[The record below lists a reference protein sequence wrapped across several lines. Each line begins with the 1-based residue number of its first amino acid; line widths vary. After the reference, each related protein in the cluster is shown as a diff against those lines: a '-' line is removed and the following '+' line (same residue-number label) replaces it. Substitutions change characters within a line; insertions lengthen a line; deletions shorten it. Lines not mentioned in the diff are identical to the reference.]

1 MYIFYMPYILKKR
14 IKGRTYYYL
23 AETQR
28 VRGKPRIVWQRY
40 LGTAEKIQRRWEG
53 ITTEERVE
61 DIETFEL
68 GSVAAIEAI
77 EQELGFQK
85 VVDEI
90 VPKRNQG
97 MSVGQYLYL
106 IALNRAVEPKNKASL
121 GSWLKTTAI
130 GDFREVDWAAL
141 DSANFWDH
149 MEKVRKDEVEAIG
162 DAVAKKVVMTYDL
175 SLDCLLYDTTNYFTQ
190 LSPKTTSELARYTHS
205 KAGKHE
211 LRHVGLALL
220 CNREQGIP
228 LFHRV
233 FPASIHDAKLFD
245 QIYSEMYGLLLSLKR
260 GKEQMT
266 LVFDKGCN
274 SPENIGRIDSSRVY
288 FIGALSPYHY
298 PGLCRVPLSEYK
310 EISIR
315 DEEEEPLYAY
325 RTSLEIYGKERAVA
339 VTYNPLT
346 YRKKI
351 HWLTRTIRKTK
362 RKLQELRQELRTA
375 DGRTTVQSLER
386 KVSELL
392 AESHIAPVFA
402 VEVSFHYGK
411 YRISIRTHPL
421 VLKEYRARFGKNIMF
436 TDHGDWSTEEIVRA
450 YRDRYKIETAFR
462 WTKDPAFIRRQP
474 MYHWTDSK
482 IRVHGLTCVMALLYL
497 SVLHMKLKSAG
508 LNLSLGRA
516 MEILRGIRLAICFYP
531 RSAQP
536 VRKVCRL
543 GSTEQEL
550 LTALNLKMGAVR

>member
-1 MYIFYMPYILKKR
+1 
-14 IKGRTYYYL
+14 
-23 AETQR
+23 
-28 VRGKPRIVWQRY
+28 
-40 LGTAEKIQRRWEG
+40 
-53 ITTEERVE
+53 
-61 DIETFEL
+61 
-68 GSVAAIEAI
+68 
-77 EQELGFQK
+77 
-85 VVDEI
+85 
-90 VPKRNQG
+90 
-97 MSVGQYLYL
+97 
-106 IALNRAVEPKNKASL
+106 
-121 GSWLKTTAI
+121 
-130 GDFREVDWAAL
+130 
-141 DSANFWDH
+141 
-149 MEKVRKDEVEAIG
+149 
-162 DAVAKKVVMTYDL
+162 
-175 SLDCLLYDTTNYFTQ
+175 
-190 LSPKTTSELARYTHS
+190 
-205 KAGKHE
+205 
-211 LRHVGLALL
+211 
-220 CNREQGIP
+220 
-228 LFHRV
+228 
-233 FPASIHDAKLFD
+233 
-245 QIYSEMYGLLLSLKR
+245 
-260 GKEQMT
+260 MT

-298 PGLCRVPLSEYK
+298 PGLCQVPLSEYK

-375 DGRTTVQSLER
+375 DGRTTVQSVER

-411 YRISIRTHPL
+411 CRISIRTHPL

-516 MEILRGIRLAICFYP
+516 MEIL
-531 RSAQP
+531 
-536 VRKVCRL
+536 
-543 GSTEQEL
+543 
-550 LTALNLKMGAVR
+550 